1 MSYYLRLSFCDV
13 KDELDAFKKALK
25 TVEYFKSIE
34 GQNEIIKTIIENE
47 NITCEDVD
55 NIPLLEGFI
64 YKHFRFKFVYFK
76 KLNILAFNGECKKF
90 FPVLIHFQDSGD
102 QNYDYSVWK
111 GISYFESVISK
122 SKNISIE
129 ELKEF
134 FIKYGYEEDDFE
146 EVSDIEYFRK
156 SFVYKTIFNSLNL
169 NDYLYSREKENFH
182 SDDFE
187 SFILSGIDSPYEVV
201 LPKANL
207 RKKLK
212 ENITEENEND
222 EI

>member
-1 MSYYLRLSFCDV
+1 MSYSLTLSFCEV
-13 KDELDAFKKALK
+13 KNEFDAFKKALETVDYYK
-25 TVEYFKSIE
+25 TLE
-34 GQNEIIKTIIENE
+34 GWEKIIDNIIDNEII
-47 NITCEDVD
+47 TCERIYDT
-55 NIPLLEGFI
+55 PYLEGLI
-64 YKHFRFKFVYFK
+64 YKFFRFKFVYFK

-187 SFILSGIDSPYEVV
+187 SFVLSGIDSPYEVV